1 MGFVFRKSIGVGP
14 FRVNLSKS
22 GVGYSVG
29 GMGVRTGVSA
39 KGKKYTSFGVP
50 GTGLSYRTS
59 KGPGEALPQMV
70 KAGGQLMKGGK
81 GCLGMLVLAA
91 IVTCSIA
98 AAGAWVFHASS
109 LVSWLK

>member
-1 MGFVFRKSIGVGP
+1 MGFIFRKSIGVGP

-59 KGPGEALPQMV
+59 KGPTDALPQMV
-70 KAGGQLMKGGK
+70 GAAKGLAKGGK
-81 GCLGMLVLAA
+81 GCLGVLVLTA
-91 IVTCSIA
+91 ISGFGVLA
-98 AAGAWVFHASS
+98 VGAWV
-109 LVSWLK
+109 VSAAALLHWFK

>member
-1 MGFVFRKSIGVGP
+1 MGFIFRKSIGVGP

-59 KGPGEALPQMV
+59 KGPTDALPQMV

-81 GCLGMLVLAA
+81 GCMGMLLLAA
-91 IVTCSIA
+91 VVSFSVIA
-98 AAGAWVFHASS
+98 AGT
-109 LVSWLK
+109 LVWNATAMMNWLK

>member
-1 MGFVFRKSIGVGP
+1 MGFIFRKSIGVGP

-59 KGPGEALPQMV
+59 KGPGKALPQMV
-70 KAGGQLMKGGK
+70 GAAKGLAKGGK
-81 GCLGMLVLAA
+81 GCLGMLMFALVTTFGVLA
-91 IVTCSIA
+91 V
-98 AAGAWVFHASS
+98 GGWMMHATA
-109 LVSWLK
+109 LLTWLK

>member
-1 MGFVFRKSIGVGP
+1 MGFIFRKSIGVGP

-59 KGPGEALPQMV
+59 KGPGQALPQMV
-70 KAGGQLMKGGK
+70 GAAKGLAKGGK
-81 GCLGMLVLAA
+81 GCLIMLAA
-91 IVTCSIA
+91 AVGAVVLGSAGVWIIVNSK
-98 AAGAWVFHASS
+98 V
-109 LVSWLK
+109 VSWMN